1 MQKVT
6 DPLSGDTH
14 VMNIAISLTN

>member
-6 DPLSGDTH
+6 DPLSGDSH